1 MNREYAALKA
11 LSFYDLFNDILFGKV
26 AISTRPSLLEIKRTM
41 EAQGVNEP
49 QAVSI
54 LNSLSSNGFSL
65 IQG

>member
-1 MNREYAALKA
+1 MNREFAALKA

-26 AISTRPSLLEIKRTM
+26 ANSTRPSLLEIKRTM

-54 LNSLSSNGFSL
+54 LNSLSSTGFSL